1 MKKILILLTL
11 SVFSMNVFANAK
23 PLISKLNTNETLPFY
38 SVEYDDKRDPFK
50 DATAAIE
57 LAKASN
63 RNVLIEIG
71 GTWCTW
77 CHKMDDF
84 LAQHPEIFHQLHSKF
99 VLLKISVSDSN
110 ENEAFM
116 KSLPPVLGYPHMF
129 VSTNSGKM
137 ILSKDTAELLIN
149 GEYSVKNWSK
159 FLNKWQVSNTQ
170 G

>member
-1 MKKILILLTL
+1 MKKISLLIILLLSTISLSTL
-11 SVFSMNVFANAK
+11 SSATQ
-23 PLISKLNTNETLPFY
+23 ISNETLPSY
-38 SVEYDDKRDPFK
+38 SVIYDDKRNPFK
-50 DATAAIE
+50 DATAAIK
-57 LAKASN
+57 LAKESN

-84 LAQHPEIFHQLHSKF
+84 LEQNPEIYQQLHSKF

-137 ILSKDTAELLIN
+137 VLSKDTAELLQD
-149 GEYSVKNWSK
+149 GEYSTKNWTT
-159 FLNKWQVSNTQ
+159 FLNKWQASNTQ